1 MFVIVEQW
9 KINMLT
15 IPTTLGGFIIMSAI
29 QASANALEQ
38 ALRESEEFKGLKQAY
53 DAVMENDIAK
63 KMFDDFRNTQI
74 ELQQKQ
80 MQGLE
85 ITEEEVDK
93 ARKVVE
99 TVQQHEQISELMVQE
114 QRVND
119 LINEVSRTITKPLEE
134 LYTEQGQ

>member
-1 MFVIVEQW
+1 
-9 KINMLT
+9 
-15 IPTTLGGFIIMSAI
+15 MSSI
-29 QASANALEQ
+29 QESAQALEQ
-38 ALRESEEFKGLKQAY
+38 ALRESEEFQGLKSAY
-53 DAVMENDIAK
+53 EAVMNDEVAK
-63 KMFDDFRNTQI
+63 KLFDNFRDVQI

-93 ARKVVE
+93 ARKVVA
-99 TVQQHEQISELMVQE
+99 TVQQHEQISMLMAEE

-134 LYTEQGQ
+134 LYSQQA

>member
-1 MFVIVEQW
+1 
-9 KINMLT
+9 MLT

>member
-1 MFVIVEQW
+1 
-9 KINMLT
+9 
-15 IPTTLGGFIIMSAI
+15 MSAI
-29 QASANALEQ
+29 QESANALEQ
-38 ALRESEEFKGLKQAY
+38 ALRESEEFKGLKEAY
-53 DAVMENDIAK
+53 DAVMSDDIAK
-63 KMFDDFRNTQI
+63 RMFDDFRTTQV

-99 TVQQHEQISELMVQE
+99 TVQQHEQISNLMAEE

-134 LYTEQGQ
+134 LYSAEG